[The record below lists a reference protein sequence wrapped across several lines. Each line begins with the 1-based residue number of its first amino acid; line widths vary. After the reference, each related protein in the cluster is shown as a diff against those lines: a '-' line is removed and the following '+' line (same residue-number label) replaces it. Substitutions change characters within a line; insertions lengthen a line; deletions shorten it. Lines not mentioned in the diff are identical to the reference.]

1 MGNMVKEK
9 SYGLPPFRCELL
21 LSRAKFVVMKSMSSF
36 SDSIALF
43 CQSARHWRYFSAT
56 FDPLKRPLTFCGKG
70 LEAL

>member
-9 SYGLPPFRCELL
+9 SYGLPPFCCELL

-43 CQSARHWRYFSAT
+43 CQSARH
-56 FDPLKRPLTFCGKG
+56 
-70 LEAL
+70 